1 MCINFYSQSGKK
13 NTKTTKNAVFVSK
26 SAFHVKDIDLIFEI
40 IYNLDVIGAYYKKI
54 RKKDYNMKKCK
65 KLLLKCSRMLAPLA
79 MALAVVTV
87 NSTCFFY
94 TYQPE
99 VPEKLKHD

>member
-1 MCINFYSQSGKK
+1 
-13 NTKTTKNAVFVSK
+13 
-26 SAFHVKDIDLIFEI
+26 
-40 IYNLDVIGAYYKKI
+40 
-54 RKKDYNMKKCK
+54 
-65 KLLLKCSRMLAPLA
+65 MLAPLA